1 LFKTDDEDKHPL
13 PGRKY
18 PKFQWCSLRMVACL
32 HGPWWLNDDTVNF
45 VMDLCNKQDELQVR
59 KSLAQH
65 DEMYFKT
72 YGVQQKSE
80 LKKDADAG
88 CRRVLC
94 ASCHWIER
102 MKQDGTQAVKT
113 WSGKHIIKKT
123 LRDGTASVTGSEG
136 TTRSI
141 FDLELMAFFILCL
154 KH

>member
-1 LFKTDDEDKHPL
+1 
-13 PGRKY
+13 
-18 PKFQWCSLRMVACL
+18 
-32 HGPWWLNDDTVNF
+32 
-45 VMDLCNKQDELQVR
+45 
-59 KSLAQH
+59 
-65 DEMYFKT
+65 MYFKT

-141 FDLELMAFFILCL
+141 FDLELMVFPIVQRPTTRAAAAASSKRSKREARSAGRAAAC
-154 KH
+154 

>member
-1 LFKTDDEDKHPL
+1 MKTLIYH
-13 PGRKY
+13 
-18 PKFQWCSLRMVACL
+18 FFASL
-32 HGPWWLNDDTVNF
+32 
-45 VMDLCNKQDELQVR
+45 
-59 KSLAQH
+59 
-65 DEMYFKT
+65 YFKT